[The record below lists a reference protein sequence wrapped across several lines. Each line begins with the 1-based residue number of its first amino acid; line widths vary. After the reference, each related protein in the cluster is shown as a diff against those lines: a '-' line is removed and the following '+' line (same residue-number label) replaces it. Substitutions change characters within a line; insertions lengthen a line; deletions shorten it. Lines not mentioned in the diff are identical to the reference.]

1 LSSGIRIKDPV
12 VKNAD
17 IDKVAKAFTEGGF
30 DVASVALT
38 ARALVINA
46 RAAVDQ
52 CEGKVCGPYDFA
64 VKITDSN
71 KIEVRWQFL
80 SPRDYYHIDTFHAD
94 VRDRLLYRAY
104 QAWQLYLARLEG

>member
-1 LSSGIRIKDPV
+1 MSSGIRIKDPV

-17 IDKVAKAFTEGGF
+17 IEKVAEVFIEGGF

-64 VKITDSN
+64 VKITDSST
-71 KIEVRWQFL
+71 IEVRWQFL

-94 VRDRLLYRAY
+94 VRARLLEQAAK
-104 QAWQLYLARLEG
+104 AWQLYLARLEG